1 MLDVWIKC
9 LANIW
14 NKFQRQQ
21 NAQVPKWTCFC
32 LKYFSHIVDQIK
44 EKKADHIG
52 SMIFLL
58 LI

>member
-32 LKYFSHIVDQIK
+32 FIHIAGFDQIK